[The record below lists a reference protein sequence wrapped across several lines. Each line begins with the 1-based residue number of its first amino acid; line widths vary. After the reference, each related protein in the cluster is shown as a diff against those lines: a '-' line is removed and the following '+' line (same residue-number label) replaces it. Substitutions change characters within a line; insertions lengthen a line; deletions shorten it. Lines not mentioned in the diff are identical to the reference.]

1 MNVAEASQKEASPNA
16 QIVNV
21 NVAVHVNDSTHEL
34 LTPQPP
40 RTRTVA
46 MLEEVLQELRSSI
59 HKAHEALRAHL
70 ARLRTGRANAA
81 MLDAV
86 RVDYY
91 GSPTPI
97 GQMASISVPEPRLI
111 LIKPW
116 EKSQSRA
123 IDKAIRDADLGLNP
137 QVDGEIIRIPIPS
150 LTEERRKDLAKQ
162 AKKMGEDCRIA
173 LRESR
178 REAKEMVDS
187 LVGDGDVGED
197 EGDAAWKKAEELVVA
212 ANKQVDEIV
221 AHKEKDIMTV

>member
-1 MNVAEASQKEASPNA
+1 
-16 QIVNV
+16 
-21 NVAVHVNDSTHEL
+21 
-34 LTPQPP
+34 
-40 RTRTVA
+40 
-46 MLEEVLQELRSSI
+46 MLDEVLQELKNSI
-59 HKAHEALRAHL
+59 AKAHDSLRAHL

-81 MLDAV
+81 MLDSV

-97 GQMASISVPEPRLI
+97 AQMASVSVPEPRLI
-111 LIKPW
+111 VIKPW
-116 EKSQSRA
+116 EKSQSKA

-137 QVDGEIIRIPIPS
+137 QVDGELIRIPIPP

-173 LRESR
+173 LREAR
-178 REAKEMVDS
+178 REAKEMIDTI
-187 LVGDGDVGED
+187 VGDGDVGED
-197 EGDAAWKKAEELVVA
+197 EGDAAWKKAEELVAA

>member
-1 MNVAEASQKEASPNA
+1 
-16 QIVNV
+16 
-21 NVAVHVNDSTHEL
+21 
-34 LTPQPP
+34 
-40 RTRTVA
+40 

-59 HKAHEALRAHL
+59 QKGHDALRTHL
-70 ARLRTGRANAA
+70 VRLRTGRANAA

-97 GQMASISVPEPRLI
+97 SQMASVSVPEPRLI
-111 LIKPW
+111 VIRPW
-116 EKSQSRA
+116 EKAQCKA

-137 QVDGEIIRIPIPS
+137 QVDGELIRIPIPS

-178 REAKEMVDS
+178 REAKEMIDS
-187 LVGDGDVGED
+187 LVHDGDVGED
-197 EGDAAWKKAEELVVA
+197 DGEAARKKAEEAILA

-221 AHKEKDIMTV
+221 AHKERDIMTV